1 MKKKIIAIIIAA
13 VLLIGGVIT
22 IVACTTNDKPKTET
36 NVAIGD
42 NSFMIMQGYTHHE
55 IRKMLQLPET
65 TYFRHFAKI
74 REAFKKNPFFFK
86 NSGSK

>member
-42 NSFMIMQGYTHHE
+42 NSFMTGT
-55 IRKMLQLPET
+55 ET
-65 TYFRHFAKI
+65 YAMPKD
-74 REAFKKNPFFFK
+74 KGWP
-86 NSGSK
+86 